1 MKKTSKALLLMLC
14 AVLLVAASVL
24 GTMAYLTSQD
34 SVTNTFTVG
43 NVKITLDEQDVDDD
57 DNKTDNVTVNNVVR
71 DKANAYHLLP
81 GHTYVKDPTIH
92 VDSKSEDCYLFVK
105 VENGIVDIEGTKTVA
120 TQMAEKG
127 WIAVPGTTN
136 VYVYTTD
143 KTNPAAVTAGSSIVV
158 FDNFTVDGTKV
169 VNVPTDETV
178 PDGKLDIE
186 DYNNKTITVT
196 AYAVQKDGFE
206 SKTAAEIWET
216 AGF

>member
-43 NVKITLDEQDVDDD
+43 KVEIKLDEA
-57 DNKTDNVTVNNVVR
+57 
-71 DKANAYHLLP
+71 KANADGTLVQGADRVKANSYKLLP
-81 GHTYVKDPTIH
+81 GHTYTKDPTIH
-92 VDSKSEDCYLFVK
+92 VDASSEDCYLFVK
-105 VENGIVDIEGTKTVA
+105 VENGIADIEGTKTVA

-127 WIAVPGTTN
+127 WVAVSGTTGI
-136 VYVYTTD
+136 YVYTTD
-143 KTNPAAVTAGSSIVV
+143 RTNPAAVSANTNIVV
-158 FDNFTVDGTKV
+158 FENFTVDGTKV
-169 VNVPTDETV
+169 VNVPEDETV
-178 PDGKLDIE
+178 PTGKLDIAE
-186 DYNNKTITVT
+186 YDNNTITVT

-206 SKTAAEIWET
+206 SKTAAEIWST